1 MVLSAGE
8 ALPAELYRRWT
19 ERTGVEILDGI
30 GSAELFHIY
39 LTNAPGD
46 VKLGTLG
53 RPVPGYTLKLVDDQ
67 GTEVAQG
74 EIGTLIVGT
83 DDPWAGTSNAWGYHR
98 DRAKS
103 RDTFRGAW
111 THTGDQFRV
120 DEDGRYVYCGRA
132 DDLLKVGG
140 VYVSPVEVEN
150 CLLTHPSVR
159 EAAVIGVE
167 RDGLVTTVA
176 CIVPTERT
184 EGLDRAIQDFVKS
197 RLAPHKY
204 PRFVRFYE
212 VLPRNDRGKV
222 ARGELRRALLG
233 TL

>member
-1 MVLSAGE
+1 
-8 ALPAELYRRWT
+8 
-19 ERTGVEILDGI
+19 
-30 GSAELFHIY
+30 
-39 LTNAPGD
+39 
-46 VKLGTLG
+46 
-53 RPVPGYTLKLVDDQ
+53 
-67 GTEVAQG
+67 
-74 EIGTLIVGT
+74 
-83 DDPWAGTSNAWGYHR
+83 
-98 DRAKS
+98 
-103 RDTFRGAW
+103 
-111 THTGDQFRV
+111 V

-176 CIVPTERT
+176 CIVATEQT

-204 PRFVRFYE
+204 PRFVRFYD